1 MYLKNHGSSS
11 IFSCVQPSQPKKKNA
26 EKPRPNLGWISQAF
40 RSPFFAMMGC
50 VSWLQGNRG
59 ETWFRAPVPFPK
71 CKGTWISQYATSGSL
86 NDFKCRLYWE
96 SNLGHIKR
104 PWRYWT
110 FLRESQS
117 SKRFHLLESFGGTKL
132 ETLLTSHFQGHAR
145 DCVRK
150 SLKCLKY
157 TSLWTITWHASRSH
171 ARMPVT
177 TRPLHT
183 FSGIPISPSLSTGG
197 HPNIYFPKIL
207 VVLLRTLLR

>member
-1 MYLKNHGSSS
+1 MEVLPFFRVSNRANRK
-11 IFSCVQPSQPKKKNA
+11 KKKNA

-157 TSLWTITWHASRSH
+157 TSLMNYNLTCFPVPCQNASH
-171 ARMPVT
+171 HQA
-177 TRPLHT
+177 
-183 FSGIPISPSLSTGG
+183 I
-197 HPNIYFPKIL
+197 IYI
-207 VVLLRTLLR
+207 